1 MRKKHFGAMI
11 WKIFLGMFQ
20 FSQIF
25 QISTKAE
32 RTFEWKV
39 IFTLLWVPPV
49 SLLESCDT
57 QRRRSSSFSTN
68 TQISRAC
75 FQIGKLGKI
84 KFLNNLL
91 KNSPK
96 LSIKARA
103 AVSFRYRNA
112 FLIFTF
118 EPIPSDK
125 YNSTFFWQLQV
136 TLWKYYQL
144 SFELLNFW
152 LPCTSEKLT
161 LKCWLF

>member
-1 MRKKHFGAMI
+1 MTCPSQI
-11 WKIFLGMFQ
+11 WKHSRQGNAFGTSIHSRAFNETLSGYDQESIFGRCFNSPKY
-20 FSQIF
+20 SQYPPKPRGLLNEKWF
-25 QISTKAE
+25 CIS
-32 RTFEWKV
+32 
-39 IFTLLWVPPV
+39 ITLLLVTPV

-84 KFLNNLL
+84 KCLINLL

-125 YNSTFFWQLQV
+125 YHSTFFFDNY
-136 TLWKYYQL
+136 K
-144 SFELLNFW
+144 
-152 LPCTSEKLT
+152 
-161 LKCWLF
+161 